1 MPATDPAPTPLPRGD
16 SPAST
21 PGDNPPAG
29 EASKRPRM
37 RGALGVMLIVG
48 VLAGIAGGLLIDR
61 LFHGTQGFLEF
72 HSEFLREKQAKGLS
86 NTPDDVAHF
95 IVEKRKLHKLDV
107 ALSVALAGLVFCAL
121 IGLGRGICTG
131 FSRPVLFGTAVGTL
145 LGSALGAAGGYAA
158 GTLDY
163 WFEEQRQ
170 LDPMHQA
177 MIKHGLS
184 WLGVAVGAGL
194 TGVLPT
200 RRFGRIVRAILPVTA
215 AAVVAG
221 LTFVPISAL
230 LFPTQ
235 VAELSVPLGTGNRL
249 LWTCLPAVLMA
260 LAVGRGLSP
269 RAGSQKSV
277 AE

>member
-1 MPATDPAPTPLPRGD
+1 MPATNPLPTLPPRGD
-16 SPAST
+16 SPASN
-21 PGDNPPAG
+21 PGGHPLDREAG
-29 EASKRPRM
+29 NRLSS
-37 RGALGVMLIVG
+37 RGILGVMLIMG

-72 HSEFLREKQAKGLS
+72 HSEFLREKQAKGLN
-86 NTPDDVAHF
+86 NTPDDVAQF
-95 IVEKRKLHKLDV
+95 IVEKRKLHQLDV
-107 ALSVALAGLVFCAL
+107 ALSVALAGLVFCSL

-131 FSRPVLFGTAVGTL
+131 FSPPVLFGTAMGAL

-158 GTLDY
+158 GILDY

-200 RRFGRIVRAILPVTA
+200 RRFGTIVRAIFPVIA

-235 VAELSVPLGTGNRL
+235 LAELSVPLGTGNRL

-260 LAVGRGLSP
+260 LAVGHGLSP
-269 RAGSQKSV
+269 HAGSQKSV
-277 AE
+277 AV